1 MDHRGIIMKKIVIAI
16 LALAVLATG
25 VMFAVGQKAEGG
37 ERGGFGKRGHHR
49 GGMGMMFRGLDLT
62 EEQKAR
68 LKELRTAGRTN
79 LQPTFEAL
87 KANRQKMNELTANG
101 AFDEAQV
108 TALAGE
114 QATLQVKMIVERE
127 RTKSQFFSLL
137 TDAQKTKLSEIKA
150 KRAEGRKAR
159 RAAKAE
165 KVSE

>member
-1 MDHRGIIMKKIVIAI
+1 MKKILIAI

-25 VMFAVGQKAEGG
+25 VMFAVGQQTHN
-37 ERGGFGKRGHHR
+37 GKRGHHR

-62 EEQKAR
+62 EDQKTK
-68 LKELRTAGRTN
+68 LKELRTARRTG
-79 LQPTFEAL
+79 LQPTRDAL
-87 KANRQKMNELTANG
+87 KANRQKMRELTANG

-108 TALAGE
+108 TALASE
-114 QATLQVKMIVERE
+114 RAALQARMIVERQ

-137 TDAQKTKLSEIKA
+137 TDAQKAKLAEIKA
-150 KRAEGRKAR
+150 KRSEGRKAR